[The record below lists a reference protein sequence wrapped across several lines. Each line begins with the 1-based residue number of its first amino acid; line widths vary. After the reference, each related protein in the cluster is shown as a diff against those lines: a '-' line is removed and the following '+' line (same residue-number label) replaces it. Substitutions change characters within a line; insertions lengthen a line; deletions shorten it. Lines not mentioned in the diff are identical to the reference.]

1 MKPTPSNT
9 RSDVFSHG
17 PKLSTISPYQRYVT
31 GSNWSTSI
39 LKICSN
45 WSIMCRLRRQL
56 CRYQCETSGIRGGV
70 WLALNWLHL
79 HCSSICTTLAMYLHW
94 YFYYSALA
102 LSGMQCN
109 RGVDEIH
116 GSFGKPL
123 PAISLSYF
131 ISTFFFQPPFYCW
144 KLKCLGWRPSS
155 SNYLGTILHKI
166 WFQVINVRLNNH
178 LFD

>member
-9 RSDVFSHG
+9 RSDVFSQVVNNF
-17 PKLSTISPYQRYVT
+17 TISKICYRFQL
-31 GSNWSTSI
+31 NTSI

-116 GSFGKPL
+116 GSFAKPL

-131 ISTFFFQPPFYCW
+131 ISTFFFPALVLQLEIKVFGLEAFIF
-144 KLKCLGWRPSS
+144 KLFG
-155 SNYLGTILHKI
+155 NYLAQNLISSYKSA
-166 WFQVINVRLNNH
+166 FK
-178 LFD
+178 

>member
-1 MKPTPSNT
+1 MSLMSWRNSISPLIFILATTLSAINAGFSICCLQWNQLHQTPEVTS
-9 RSDVFSHG
+9 S

-131 ISTFFFQPPFYCW
+131 ISTFF
-144 KLKCLGWRPSS
+144 SS
-155 SNYLGTILHKI
+155 PRFTAGN
-166 WFQVINVRLNNH
+166 
-178 LFD
+178 